1 VLPTFVIGLREG
13 LEASLIV
20 GIVAAFLRR
29 NASDSGLRRMWLGVL
44 AAVTV
49 CVVVGVALDA
59 LASELPQRH
68 QEGLE
73 TVIAAAAV
81 GMVTYMIVWMKKHSR
96 DLKGSLESAAGSA
109 LAQRSAMALVLMA
122 FLAVL
127 REGLETVVFLLAAF
141 NASGAAGAAASG
153 AALGIVVAVAL
164 GYAIYRGG
172 VRLNLSRF
180 FRATGVVLAL
190 VAGGLVVSALHTGH
204 EAGWINIGQDGT
216 FSLHWLAAPGSI
228 RASLLTGV
236 LGVQPD
242 PTFIEVIGWLA
253 YVMPVVTI
261 VCWPPGVPVPRR
273 SLSRGL
279 LGGAAFA
286 LVAAAGLA
294 VAAPAEPARATAQTL
309 SLDVRRT
316 ASPSPAAL
324 ALHAAGRDSS
334 ASGRESVTVR
344 SLTSSRLVVRWSSGG
359 SSVLLELRPRPDEQ
373 LEGISTRVYAAGTTG
388 RDALTGPAAG
398 GRSWARSLTAGQL
411 ATAMNGRLPLG
422 IGASATRTPMRVMYT
437 SSGSYR
443 VYLDPATMHVIDARR
458 DSRTVATLKSP
469 SGGAV
474 SLGTV
479 ARTASAATA
488 ESVQAAVEAIQH
500 KAEVADRHEW
510 MRVRWPVTLCLLA
523 LASAGVA
530 WWLRSEP
537 DPTGRTSLRRIR
549 EGAAR

>member
-29 NASDSGLRRMWLGVL
+29 NANESGLRRMWLGVL

-49 CVVVGVALDA
+49 CVVVAVALDV
-59 LASELPQRH
+59 LASELPQRQ

-81 GMVTYMIVWMKKHSR
+81 GMVTYMIVWMKNHSR
-96 DLKGSLESAAGSA
+96 NLKGSLESAAGSA

-141 NASGAAGAAASG
+141 NASGTAGTAAFG

-164 GYAIYRGG
+164 GYAIYHGG

-204 EAGWINIGQDGT
+204 EAGWVNIGQDDT
-216 FSLHWLAAPGSI
+216 FSLHWLAAPGTV

-253 YVMPVVTI
+253 YAIPVVMV
-261 VCWPPGVPVPRR
+261 VCWPPGIPVPRR
-273 SLSRGL
+273 SLSRAL

-294 VAAPAEPARATAQTL
+294 VAAPAEPATAAAQTL
-309 SLDVRRT
+309 ALHVQHT
-316 ASPSPAAL
+316 APPSPAAL
-324 ALHAAGRDSS
+324 ALRT
-334 ASGRESVTVR
+334 SGRASAAPTQESVAVR
-344 SLTSSRLVVRWSSGG
+344 SITSTRLVVRWSAGG
-359 SSVLLELRPRPDEQ
+359 SSLVVTLKPGPDKR
-373 LEGISTRVYAAGTTG
+373 LEGIRTRVYSARVTG
-388 RDALTGPAAG
+388 LDAPSGHG
-398 GRSWARSLTAGQL
+398 GWAHRLPVGRL
-411 ATAMNGRLPLG
+411 AKAMNGRLPLG
-422 IGASATRTPMRVMYT
+422 VGASAARTPMKVTYT
-437 SSGSYR
+437 SFGSYR
-443 VYLDPATMHVIDARR
+443 VYLDRATMHVVDVNR
-458 DSRTVATLKSP
+458 DSRTVAALMLP

-479 ARTASAATA
+479 AHTAAAATRQ
-488 ESVQAAVEAIQH
+488 SVEAAVGAIRH
-500 KAEVADRHEW
+500 KAELADRHEW
-510 MRVRWPVTLCLLA
+510 MRVRWPVTLSLLA
-523 LASAGVA
+523 LASAGLA
-530 WWLRSEP
+530 WWLRTNP
-537 DPTGRTSLRRIR
+537 DPTGRTARRRIR